1 MTQPPAC
8 WPQHVSPEKTDSAQ
22 VYLLWRRDS
31 QQHEVAEEEGHELLP
46 QPRAGAKV
54 CLAGQTVCQLHP
66 WGPQGRQSLPLGSSD
81 QARPGGAWGGW
92 ARGKQSPEASLRADG
107 RQGKGAGGDGAKIG
121 RAHV

>member
-54 CLAGQTVCQLHP
+54 CLAGQTARQPHP
-66 WGPQGRQSLPLGSSD
+66 WGPRGGQSLQLGSLD
-81 QARPGGAWGGW
+81 QAQLGG
-92 ARGKQSPEASLRADG
+92 P
-107 RQGKGAGGDGAKIG
+107 GAGGHKAG
-121 RAHV
+121 RVLKHR